1 MLYLA
6 WGGEGGVCYMFPG
19 SAFFLHFTQDRSAD
33 AKPLL
38 ERRILRPVARGL
50 PWEEWRIFAAQSTA
64 LSIRA
69 QVADALMILKSF
81 PAAKFIILKSTLNEI

>member
-6 WGGEGGVCYMFPG
+6 WGGEEGVCYMFPG

-50 PWEEWRIFAAQSTA
+50 PSEEWRIFAAQSTA

-69 QVADALMILKSF
+69 QVADV
-81 PAAKFIILKSTLNEI
+81 